1 MLKKAPAVSVALLL
15 WAAARPTARA
25 DDTLSY
31 KYSDYTEEGGRV
43 GVRTQG
49 LVANQDIGT
58 DMQLGLTLVTDAIAG
73 ATPTGLPAPVGS
85 NQVPLARLTDH
96 RKAWEA
102 DLSRQFG
109 RLNLAAGVSES
120 REHDYISKGWSLNT
134 LTDFNEKNTTFLL
147 GVAGHDDEVETF
159 YDPQHLYVKKHAL
172 SAILGVTQL
181 LDPRTK
187 VTLNFTWSRETGY
200 LSDQY
205 KLVEQNVE
213 ILPGLY
219 FPLEFSENRP
229 SEHNSGVVY
238 ASINRAVPFLH
249 GALEGS
255 YRFFQDTF
263 GVAANT
269 VELQWQQKIGE
280 RFVLAPDL
288 RGYEQS
294 AAKFYYY
301 NLTTTNIIPTAIPN
315 PSGPAYSSDYRLSS
329 LFTTTYGLKATWKPR
344 DWLQLDVA
352 YDRYTMRGRDGVTP
366 QSAYPKANIV
376 TLGAK
381 LSW

>member
-1 MLKKAPAVSVALLL
+1 M
-15 WAAARPTARA
+15 
-25 DDTLSY
+25 
-31 KYSDYTEEGGRV
+31 
-43 GVRTQG
+43 
-49 LVANQDIGT
+49 
-58 DMQLGLTLVTDAIAG
+58 
-73 ATPTGLPAPVGS
+73 
-85 NQVPLARLTDH
+85 
-96 RKAWEA
+96 
-102 DLSRQFG
+102 
-109 RLNLAAGVSES
+109 
-120 REHDYISKGWSLNT
+120 
-134 LTDFNEKNTTFLL
+134 
-147 GVAGHDDEVETF
+147 
-159 YDPQHLYVKKHAL
+159 